1 MLVAGIAFDNLWG
14 DLYTV
19 DALRT
24 FIAIDVPPATLKT
37 IAEIQNRFKP
47 LDLHASWVVPANM
60 HLTLKFLGEIGP
72 GKVSEIR
79 DVLPHRLSTLP
90 GFQVAL
96 GSVGVFP
103 NLNRPRVLWI
113 GLKDQAGELESLQ
126 SITEDALFD
135 LGFSKETRPFAPH
148 LTLGRIK
155 SIRDKTRLRDE
166 LESIRE
172 IEPRTFEVKSIK
184 LYKSQLTPKGSL
196 YTVLEEFN
204 LKH

>member
-1 MLVAGIAFDNLWG
+1 M
-14 DLYTV
+14 YTV

-24 FIAIDVPPATLKT
+24 FIAIDVPPFALKT
-37 IAEIQNRFKP
+37 IAEIQNRFKS
-47 LDLHASWVVPANM
+47 LDLHASWVVPAHI
-60 HLTLKFLGEIGP
+60 HLTLKFLGEIDP
-72 GKVSEIR
+72 GRVSEIR
-79 DVLPHRLSTLP
+79 DILPHKLSTLP
-90 GFQVAL
+90 RFQVAL
-96 GSVGVFP
+96 SDVGVFP
-103 NLNRPRVLWI
+103 NLSRPRVLWV
-113 GLKDQAGELESLQ
+113 GLKDQTGELESLQ
-126 SITEDALFD
+126 SITENALCG
-135 LGFSKETRPFAPH
+135 LGFPKETRPFAPH

-155 SIRDKTRLRDE
+155 SIQDKTRLRAE